1 MTMSYTPFKFFG
13 KNSCGRDFVVG
24 DIHGSFSALEQL
36 LQRLNF
42 DADCDRVFS
51 VGDLIDRGFE
61 SHRVIE
67 FLNHDWFHSIMGN
80 HERML
85 LDAEY
90 SPTVLENWT
99 RYNGGGWWKHVPEP
113 MRPRIRKVLGQLPLA
128 FEVSTAGGH
137 IGIVHADIPTGIP
150 WHQFIRSLESDPDM
164 EEYALWSRNR
174 YKHFKMMGRTVPVD
188 GIDMV
193 VFGHTPVSKP
203 LQTAN
208 FYYIDTGASLLEDKA
223 LGKLTLLQIHPVME
237 LHQFDVRTETEEHSS
252 V

>member
-1 MTMSYTPFKFFG
+1 MSYTPFKFFG
-13 KNSCGRDFVVG
+13 KNSRGRDFVVG
-24 DIHGSFSALEQL
+24 DIHGYFSALERL
-36 LQRLNF
+36 LQRIEF
-42 DADCDRVFS
+42 DPDADRVFS
-51 VGDLIDRGFE
+51 VGDLIDRGAE

-90 SPTVLENWT
+90 NAAVLENWV
-99 RYNGGGWWKHVPEP
+99 RYNGGAWWKRVPEAI
-113 MRPRIRKVLGQLPLA
+113 RPRIRNVLAQLPLA
-128 FEVSTAGGH
+128 FEVSTANGH

-174 YKHFKMMGRTVPVD
+174 YKYFKMMGCTVPVD
-188 GIDMV
+188 GIDLV

-203 LQTAN
+203 LHTAN
-208 FYYIDTGASLLEDKA
+208 FYYIDTGAALLDDKA

-237 LHQFDVRTETEEHSS
+237 LHQLDARTEEDMHAAA
-252 V
+252 